1 MARTADLILQA
12 NTSFNATVGGV
23 AVAIHEGET
32 IDADHPLAQRY
43 PEYFQS
49 VKVMH
54 RTPRTPVIE
63 QATAAPGEKRGA

>member
-32 IDADHPLAQRY
+32 IDANHPLVQRY
-43 PEYFQS
+43 PEYFGP
-49 VKVMH
+49 VVVMH
-54 RTPRTPVIE
+54 RAPRTPAVE